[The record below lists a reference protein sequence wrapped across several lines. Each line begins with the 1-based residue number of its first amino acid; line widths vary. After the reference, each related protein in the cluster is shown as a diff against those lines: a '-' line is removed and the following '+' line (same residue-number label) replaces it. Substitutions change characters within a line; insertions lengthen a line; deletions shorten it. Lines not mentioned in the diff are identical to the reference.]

1 MKKVEELKKTFDH
14 ALLKNSETAHALNSN
29 LANHPEISG
38 EEYNSCKE
46 YVRLCREKG
55 METEEEFC
63 GLPTAF
69 KAAAVRRERPEAR
82 FALLAEYDA
91 LPQLGHGCGHSASGS
106 LSLLAAF
113 ALCDMAEEL
122 NIDIDLIG
130 TPDEEL
136 HGLKAEMVNQG
147 VFKKYDFAMMIHM
160 NSDVTYP
167 ALDFLALGGYRV
179 KFHGQTAHAS
189 ASPWEG
195 RNALNAAG
203 LTVQAL
209 DMMRQQVKPDTRI
222 SYYYVNGGEASN
234 VIPDYAE
241 LEILLRNS
249 KRSYLNQVVE
259 RMRNCVKGA
268 CLATDTTYEIE
279 TIGYEYSDMLQ
290 NQTGIETICSVMDE
304 LHVPY
309 KMDDH
314 SMMGSSDIGNVSYE
328 CPAFSPML
336 AISNQHFALHTQEVV
351 DIMKSPKA
359 NEIIDL
365 GARIMGYTVLEIMSD
380 PQKLTKIK
388 EEFSKGKEDY
398 NE

>member
-1 MKKVEELKKTFDH
+1 MKKVEDLKKIFDEV
-14 ALLKNSETAHALNSN
+14 LFRNRDTAHALNFD
-29 LANHPEISG
+29 LANHPEVSG

-55 METEEEFC
+55 METEENFC

-69 KAAAVRRERPEAR
+69 RASAVRSENPVAR

-106 LSLLAAF
+106 LSLLTAF
-113 ALCDMAEEL
+113 ALCDMSKEL
-122 NIDIDLIG
+122 SADVDLIG

-136 HGLKAEMVNQG
+136 HGLKAEMANQG
-147 VFKKYDFAMMIHM
+147 VFKDYDFAIMIHM

-167 ALDFLALGGYRV
+167 AIDFLALGGYRV
-179 KFHGQTAHAS
+179 KFHGKTSHAS

-203 LTVQAL
+203 LTVHAL

-241 LEILLRNS
+241 LEILLRHT
-249 KRSYLNQVVE
+249 KRSYLNEVAE

-268 CLATDTTYEIE
+268 CLATGTAYEID

-290 NQTGIETICSVMDE
+290 NEVGIQTIRSVMDE

-309 KMDDH
+309 REDDH
-314 SMMGSSDIGNVSYE
+314 TMLGSSDIGNVSYE
-328 CPAFSPML
+328 CPAFSPIL
-336 AISNQHFALHTQEVV
+336 AISDRHFALHTQEVV

-359 NEIIDL
+359 EEIIDL
-365 GARIMGYTVLEIMSD
+365 GARIMGYTVLEVMSD
-380 PQKLTKIK
+380 PKRLQKIK
-388 EEFSKGKEDY
+388 DEFNRGKEVY
-398 NE
+398 HE